1 MELFER
7 KLPSKE
13 ALSVI
18 TEHFPVDEVDIL
30 ESTEIRKQFE
40 KSKEIK
46 NKFNQLKAQTEDI
59 VKDKEVPKLMKENNN
74 TIMAGLKKFN
84 IADVEKAANLVIG
97 DKKVAGLKNK
107 TESVLAQS
115 GADIE
120 EKEKLVEVKS
130 VNGADKDKDQEAL
143 ETDKIQPEEVAEIKT
158 EEDKN
163 LANNAEEKPV
173 TSTTEVEAS
182 GQDSEMK
189 IPENADI
196 KTTECK
202 DEKELSISIGTAP
215 SENQAEPMVDVKEVS
230 PAIDLDAKEESPAKD
245 VDAKEESSAKDV
257 DAKEESPAKEVD
269 VKEDSPAKDDD
280 AQEEFLAKD
289 VLQATKV
296 SGADTKQNEVG
307 ES

>member
-46 NKFNQLKAQTEDI
+46 NKFNQLKTQTEDI

-74 TIMAGLKKFN
+74 TIMAGLRKFN

-97 DKKVAGLKNK
+97 ASLKNK

-130 VNGADKDKDQEAL
+130 VNGADKDKDQEVL

-189 IPENADI
+189 NKTENGIIPENADI
-196 KTTECK
+196 KTECK
-202 DEKELSISIGTAP
+202 DEKETSNS
-215 SENQAEPMVDVKEVS
+215 MVDAKDES
-230 PAIDLDAKEESPAKD
+230 PAKDEDAKEESPATD
-245 VDAKEESSAKDV
+245 VDA
-257 DAKEESPAKEVD
+257 
-269 VKEDSPAKDDD
+269 KEDSPAKDENVKEDSLVKDED
-280 AQEEFLAKD
+280 AKEESLAKD

-296 SGADTKQNEVG
+296 SEADTKQVEVG

>member
-97 DKKVAGLKNK
+97 ASLKNK

-120 EKEKLVEVKS
+120 EKEKLVEAKS
-130 VNGADKDKDQEAL
+130 VIEADKDKDQEVL
-143 ETDKIQPEEVAEIKT
+143 EPEEVAEIKT
-158 EEDKN
+158 EEDKT
-163 LANNAEEKPV
+163 LAEEKPV

-189 IPENADI
+189 NKTENGIIPENADI
-196 KTTECK
+196 KTECK
-202 DEKELSISIGTAP
+202 DEKETSNS
-215 SENQAEPMVDVKEVS
+215 MVDAKDES
-230 PAIDLDAKEESPAKD
+230 PAKDEDAKEESPATD
-245 VDAKEESSAKDV
+245 VDA
-257 DAKEESPAKEVD
+257 
-269 VKEDSPAKDDD
+269 KEDSPAKDENVKEDSLVKDED
-280 AQEEFLAKD
+280 AKEESLAKD

-296 SGADTKQNEVG
+296 SEADTKQVEVG

>member
-46 NKFNQLKAQTEDI
+46 NKFNQLKTQTEDI

-74 TIMAGLKKFN
+74 TIMAGLRKFN

-115 GADIE
+115 GVDIE
-120 EKEKLVEVKS
+120 EKEKLVEAKS
-130 VNGADKDKDQEAL
+130 VIEADKDKDQEVL
-143 ETDKIQPEEVAEIKT
+143 EPEEVAEIKT
-158 EEDKN
+158 EEDKT
-163 LANNAEEKPV
+163 LAEEKPV

-189 IPENADI
+189 NKTENGIIPENADI
-196 KTTECK
+196 KTECK
-202 DEKELSISIGTAP
+202 DEKETSNS
-215 SENQAEPMVDVKEVS
+215 MVDAKDES
-230 PAIDLDAKEESPAKD
+230 PAKDEDAKEESPATD
-245 VDAKEESSAKDV
+245 VDA
-257 DAKEESPAKEVD
+257 
-269 VKEDSPAKDDD
+269 KEDSPAKDENVKEDSLVKDED
-280 AQEEFLAKD
+280 AKEESLAKD

-296 SGADTKQNEVG
+296 SEADPKQVEVG